1 MTKSNRLSQ
10 RPLGSS
16 RRRTGAVT
24 LVTLTLLG
32 AAASTA
38 SADPD
43 TNIQK
48 PGHVTYQQA

>member
-10 RPLGSS
+10 RPVGS
-16 RRRTGAVT
+16 RRRIGAVT

-38 SADPD
+38 SAEPD

-48 PGHVTYQQA
+48 PGHVSYQKA

>member
-10 RPLGSS
+10 RPVRSP
-16 RRRTGAVT
+16 RRIGAVA

-38 SADPD
+38 SAEPD

-48 PGHVTYQQA
+48 PGHVTYQRA

>member
-1 MTKSNRLSQ
+1 MTNSDRLPS
-10 RPLGSS
+10 RP
-16 RRRTGAVT
+16 RRRIGAIA

-48 PGHVTYQQA
+48 PGHYQKA

>member
-1 MTKSNRLSQ
+1 MTNSDRLSP
-10 RPLGSS
+10 RTEGS
-16 RRRTGAVT
+16 RRRIGAIA

-38 SADPD
+38 SAEPD

-48 PGHVTYQQA
+48 PGHYQVAQA